1 MWPDFVTG
9 THVRFCPP
17 VETLLPSYL
26 PPTYFA
32 LIARVIP
39 AWSLAY
45 HHLPPTAPPAIIGAG
60 VFALSSNLSKS
71 STGLAAG
78 LVCLVVIGLA
88 TATSFCLVG
97 LATDDID
104 STGYECATQNE
115 LWQKVSNTTTLPPT
129 TKVPAHIHIFLLSPP
144 TTTPHTHPC
153 ITRSPTRQSPA
164 PPPHSVGRA
173 RQACCGYGNAL
184 HGIPLFDPGIW
195 RVAVKCSAIS

>member
-1 MWPDFVTG
+1 M
-9 THVRFCPP
+9 
-17 VETLLPSYL
+17 
-26 PPTYFA
+26 
-32 LIARVIP
+32 
-39 AWSLAY
+39 
-45 HHLPPTAPPAIIGAG
+45 
-60 VFALSSNLSKS
+60 FALSSNLSKS

-164 PPPHSVGRA
+164 PHLIQSVGHGKLA
-173 RQACCGYGNAL
+173 VDMATLCMGFLSLTQVYGAWLSNVV
-184 HGIPLFDPGIW
+184 P
-195 RVAVKCSAIS
+195 